1 MKACCSDFCMVNPD
15 DRGNNHHKNCDGYKT
30 EKFPYLF
37 YYEDAVD
44 AWVPVPAEIAM
55 IISTTSLDDKE
66 KISIEF
72 KRIDL
77 TDEEYAA
84 IPED

>member
-1 MKACCSDFCMVNPD
+1 MVNPD
-15 DRGNNHHKNCDGYKT
+15 DRGKNHHKRCEGYKA

-44 AWVPVPAEIAM
+44 AWVPAPDEIAM

>member
-1 MKACCSDFCMVNPD
+1 MVNPD
-15 DRGNNHHKNCDGYKT
+15 DRGKNHHKRCERYRT

-37 YYEDAVD
+37 YYEDAFD
-44 AWVPVPAEIAM
+44 AWVPAPAEIAM
-55 IISTTSLDDKE
+55 ILSTTSLGENE
-66 KISIEF
+66 KLSIEF

-77 TDEEYAA
+77 TDEEYSA